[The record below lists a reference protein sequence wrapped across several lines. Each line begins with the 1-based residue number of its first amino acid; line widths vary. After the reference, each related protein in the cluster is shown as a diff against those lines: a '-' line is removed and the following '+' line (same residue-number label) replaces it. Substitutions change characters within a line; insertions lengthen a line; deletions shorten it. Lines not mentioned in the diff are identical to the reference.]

1 MVMPIPEMAI
11 ARCSIPVD
19 TCFLWK
25 LKIFEYFNLSCLLI
39 VVGLGSAERFG
50 SFFSILKALC
60 KVSSCAGNFITG
72 IFVLF
77 AIFTAKVN
85 RS

>member
-1 MVMPIPEMAI
+1 MVMPIPETAN

-25 LKIFEYFNLSCLLI
+25 LKIFEYFSLSCLLI

-50 SFFSILKALC
+50 SFFSILNALC
-60 KVSSCAGNFITG
+60 KVSNGAGNFITG
-72 IFVLF
+72 IFVIF
-77 AIFTAKVN
+77 AIFIAKIN